1 MPRCPICEAREL
13 LDKVLVA
20 DPGSA
25 GGWRP
30 TWSAWSMESGCR
42 SASRRRQSPGPI
54 RHRPH
59 ALPVSLEASGQ
70 QRRFIASS
78 SITATNAE
86 PAVKV
91 GPPAPFP
98 E

>member
-30 TWSAWSMESGCR
+30 TWSAWSMESG
-42 SASRRRQSPGPI
+42 
-54 RHRPH
+54 
-59 ALPVSLEASGQ
+59 
-70 QRRFIASS
+70 
-78 SITATNAE
+78 
-86 PAVKV
+86 
-91 GPPAPFP
+91 
-98 E
+98 